1 MRIHDLEQARKRPTM
16 RRHAE
21 SFLSRLAGAGWAGRT
36 YGPATRACRSRCARQ
51 AALGWRG
58 GLSSR
63 RRGKLPTAGLRA
75 CIPDLSATCRP
86 MLLDLRPEAPLHLCT
101 AVSRSGGAAL
111 ADPRDAAGHRAAHGG
126 AVLCLPRG
134 QGHASGASDGCRLP
148 SALPPCAACRC
159 AEVLCQHR
167 SCSSASAA

>member
-101 AVSRSGGAAL
+101 AVSRSGGAAP
-111 ADPRDAAGHRAAHGG
+111 ADRCDPSANRAQTCRAD
-126 AVLCLPRG
+126 LCLPVG
-134 QGHASGASDGCRLP
+134 NGNAPLFGPSDCASSN
-148 SALPPCAACRC
+148 PPLCAADRHS
-159 AEVLCQHR
+159 EVLSEH
-167 SCSSASAA
+167 